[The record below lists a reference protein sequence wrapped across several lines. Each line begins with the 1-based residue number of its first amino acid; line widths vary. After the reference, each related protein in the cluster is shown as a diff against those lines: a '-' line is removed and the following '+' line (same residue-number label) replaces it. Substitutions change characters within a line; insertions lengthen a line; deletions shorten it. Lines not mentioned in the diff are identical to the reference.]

1 MTYEVDNQAPPPNR
15 SRALRR
21 AGVIAALAVGL
32 VAGGFG
38 IASAASSPAPTP
50 TQTPSSNPSTRSQPN
65 GACPH
70 AGGQGGT
77 GSSGTS
83 TANLTGGSDQF

>member
-1 MTYEVDNQAPPPNR
+1 MTYEVDNQAPPPKR

-50 TQTPSSNPSTRSQPN
+50 TQTPSPNPSTPRSPT
-65 GACPH
+65 AH
-70 AGGQGGT
+70 ARTVGDKAAPEAAVPPRPT
-77 GSSGTS
+77 
-83 TANLTGGSDQF
+83 

>member
-1 MTYEVDNQAPPPNR
+1 MSYEVNSQVPPER
-15 SRALRR
+15 SRTLRR

-38 IASAASSPAPTP
+38 IASAAS
-50 TQTPSSNPSTRSQPN
+50 TPSPHSHDPIAEPVHPDAAQRRLPARWGTRR
-65 GACPH
+65 H
-70 AGGQGGT
+70 R
-77 GSSGTS
+77 SSGTT

>member
-15 SRALRR
+15 SRMLRR

-38 IASAASSPAPTP
+38 IASAATTPSLTPTP
-50 TQTPSSNPSTRSQPN
+50 SPNQSTSTQPN

-70 AGGQGGT
+70 GGGQGGS

-83 TANLTGGSDQF
+83 TANLTGGTDQF